1 VTTLFKVGLTGG
13 IASGKSTV
21 SAIFTG
27 KGIEVVDADLIAR
40 EVLTLYPDLPNAIKK
55 TFGEHFFTAEGS
67 LNRKALG
74 EYIFK
79 YPGERK
85 KLDDIM
91 IPLIKNEIFKRLDA
105 KERDGVKLCILDAP
119 TLIEHGIHENMDMN
133 ILVWIDRNLQI
144 ERLKKRD
151 NINTEQALNRINAQM
166 SLEEKKKYVNFII
179 DNSKNL
185 DYIKQQVNEIVEV
198 LGVCIN

>member
-1 VTTLFKVGLTGG
+1 MFKVGLTGG

-21 SAIFTG
+21 SAIFTE
-27 KGIEVVDADLIAR
+27 KGIEVIDADIIAR
-40 EVLTLYPDLPNAIKK
+40 EVLVLYPEISKAIKN

-91 IPLIKNEIFKRLDA
+91 IPPIKEEIFKRLKA
-105 KERDGVKLCILDAP
+105 KETEGVKVCVLDAP
-119 TLIEHGIHENMDMN
+119 TLIEHGIHENMDLN
-133 ILVWIDRNLQI
+133 ILVWVDKDLQV
-144 ERLKKRD
+144 ERLKIRD
-151 NINTEQALNRINAQM
+151 NLTTQQALNRINAQM
-166 SLEEKKKYVNFII
+166 SLDEKKKYVNFII
-179 DNSKNL
+179 DNSKDL
-185 DYIKQQVNEIVEV
+185 DYLKEQVKEVIEV
-198 LGVCIN
+198 LSIYLN